1 MPVKWKIFKIVL
13 VALLVIY
20 IPVIL
25 IDLYS
30 ISNMSARVIRRPQ
43 FITGQAILLLL
54 SVIICSN
61 ALFAFKMLHT
71 FFGNT
76 ALQINNRTASIVM
89 LVLFSISI
97 LIFSLVFCIGFYDE
111 YLKHKEFAPGPDQFY
126 SRLALLYLFI
136 VTAIG
141 IYISIMQVTL
151 LRLLSKRKKEN
162 LNTIIEDIGS
172 V

>member
-1 MPVKWKIFKIVL
+1 MPVKWKIFKIIL
-13 VALLVIY
+13 VVLLVIY

-30 ISNMSARVIRRPQ
+30 ITNMPARIIRRPQ

-61 ALFAFKMLHT
+61 VLFAFKMLDT
-71 FFGNT
+71 FICNT
-76 ALQINNRTASIVM
+76 ALQINNRTASIIT

-97 LIFSLVFCIGFYDE
+97 LIFLLVFCIGFYDE
-111 YLKHKEFAPGPDQFY
+111 YLKHREFEPGPDQFY

-141 IYISIMQVTL
+141 IYISIMQVIL
-151 LRLLSKRKKEN
+151 FRLLNKRKKEN